1 MYVGLCVCTGVSVC
15 VRASVHACMC
25 VSPLHMC
32 VCVCDQLSEWGQS
45 LLQRLPATQVHLAC
59 KGSEAEPES
68 TGLKVTI
75 RLRLLF

>member
-1 MYVGLCVCTGVSVC
+1 MYRCEC
-15 VRASVHACMC
+15 VRASERACMYVC
-25 VSPLHMC
+25 EPFTHVC

-45 LLQRLPATQVHLAC
+45 LLQRLPATQVHSAC